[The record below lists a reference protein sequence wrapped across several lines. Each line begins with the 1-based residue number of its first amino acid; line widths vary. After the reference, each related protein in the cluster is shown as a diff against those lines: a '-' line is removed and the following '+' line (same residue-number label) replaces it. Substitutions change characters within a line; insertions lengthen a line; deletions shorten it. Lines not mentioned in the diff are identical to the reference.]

1 MYRCYLPQPHCRH
14 AGKRHGREKKGHF
27 SQMPSRPKSLL
38 NPGFGDVE
46 RGFAGFFPRIHPV
59 LALVQH
65 FGVLRELPS
74 PRNRCLHRYGMA
86 ETPNCPF
93 FRHAGA
99 VFLPCT
105 ALFFLEVN
113 QCLTNSIPSCAT

>member
-1 MYRCYLPQPHCRH
+1 MVGKKRGIFPRCHQ
-14 AGKRHGREKKGHF
+14 GRNRCSILVLAMSNGV
-27 SQMPSRPKSLL
+27 L
-38 NPGFGDVE
+38 
-46 RGFAGFFPRIHPV
+46 RGVFPRIYPV

-65 FGVLRELPS
+65 LGVFRELPS
-74 PRNRCLHRYGMA
+74 PQIRGLHRYGIA
-86 ETPNCPF
+86 ETQNCPF

-99 VFLPCT
+99 VFSPCT